1 MPKTTCA
8 WYDKLLALPI
18 SSGLEAQEAKL
29 QRGQYLTT
37 RGTHRKTMERRR
49 GRVFASF
56 SHKYL
61 SSLRNAKGQDRQD
74 SKAHL
79 ECYLPQMITSQA
91 LGWAW
96 QGEKEDERVWGALKS
111 HATSTAN
118 ALPNCHHGKKNKT
131 TGLTEKQ
138 RDNHSPKKSKSPQN
152 KNQNPNPAMIK
163 SCISLTKF

>member
-56 SHKYL
+56 SHKYI

-79 ECYLPQMITSQA
+79 ECNLPQMITSQA

-96 QGEKEDERVWGALKS
+96 QSEKEDERVWGALKS
-111 HATSTAN
+111 NATFTAN
-118 ALPNCHHGKKNKT
+118 ALPVTMEKRTRLLDWLKNKET
-131 TGLTEKQ
+131 IIP
-138 RDNHSPKKSKSPQN
+138 PK
-152 KNQNPNPAMIK
+152 NPNPHKTKTRI
-163 SCISLTKF
+163 LTQSW